1 MATKILFFSLI
12 TINLLACQSVNT
24 VKPEVD
30 ERYNPFSAMVRF
42 YRGPLNHLSAVRI
55 GQCPM
60 YPSDS
65 DYSLQSLEKH
75 GMIMGWM
82 MTLDRLMRCGR
93 DETKLAPRVLVDGKW
108 KSYDPVEKNDFWW
121 YTPASNTSS
130 APQGL
135 VPESDEPTRL
145 Q

>member
-30 ERYNPFSAMVRF
+30 ERYNPFSAMVQF

-93 DETKLAPRVLVDGKW
+93 DETKLAPRVLVGGKW

-121 YTPASNTSS
+121 YTPASSTNT
-130 APQGL
+130 APQVA
-135 VPESDEPTRL
+135 VPEPDESIRL